1 MDSTQARR
9 LFGSVLVAR
18 FATVTGAGR
27 PHLVPCTFAL
37 DGDTLYTAVD
47 HKPKTTANLQRLRN
61 IRANPNVAMLAD
73 HYEADWA
80 ALWWVRADGRAS
92 IIDEAASMAAPLD
105 LLAARYPQYAA
116 RRPAGPVIA
125 IDVDRWTGWSARTA

>member
-9 LFGSVLVAR
+9 LFGSATIAR
-18 FATVTGAGR
+18 LATVTEAGR

-61 IRANPNVAMLAD
+61 IRASPNVAMLAD
-73 HYEADWA
+73 HYDEDWT
-80 ALWWVRADGRAS
+80 ALWWARADGRAS
-92 IIDEAASMAAPLD
+92 IVYDEASMAAPLD
-105 LLAARYPQYAA
+105 LLAARYAQYAT

-125 IDVDRWTGWSARTA
+125 IEVDRWTGWSATTA